1 MRQKTARSRPST
13 DARISSFQKLAFPD
27 APPHTAVIT
36 TNLAMLGDAHY
47 LEGYIISKVP
57 FSRFFNL
64 TVTKTA
70 PTHRLKDADNFVC
83 SVEPQ
88 FE

>member
-1 MRQKTARSRPST
+1 MTPARSRPST

-27 APPHTAVIT
+27 APPHTAVIPT
-36 TNLAMLGDAHY
+36 DLAMLGDAHD
-47 LEGYIISKVP
+47 LKGYVISKVP
-57 FSRFFNL
+57 FPRFFNL

-70 PTHRLKDADNFVC
+70 TTHRLKDADNFAC
-83 SVEPQ
+83 SVEPE